1 VQLVAAMEGKA
12 AMVGIRELE
21 SLAAGFAPGPLLVH
35 SDVMKAAAFAGEYR
49 GKEAFLQSHWE
60 VLQQIAQ
67 GRPIWLPSYNYD
79 FPKTGIFDVQRC
91 PSQVGALSEFV
102 RRRHAHWRTNVP
114 VYSIVGTGPPPT
126 YPQEDIFY
134 PFGAHS
140 AFEQLLAQEGHLL
153 FYGAAYVNTFGHY
166 LEQLGNN
173 LHYRYPKRFPGQLIT
188 TAGQSRQVA
197 VEYHC
202 RPLGQTLEYD
212 VDGILQ
218 DLQQQGIAEFLAPD
232 NHIMISIRTRSMA
245 DYWLARFKDEPYFLL
260 TEQTR
265 NWVVEKVQQLG
276 RPFCLNDF
284 EPAEATRAAG

>member
-1 VQLVAAMEGKA
+1 MAGL
-12 AMVGIRELE
+12 RELQ
-21 SLAAGFAPGPLLVH
+21 SLAAEFTPGPLLVH
-35 SDVMKAAAFAGEYR
+35 ADVMKMASFVGPYQ
-49 GKEAFLQSHWE
+49 GKETFLQSHWDLLRE
-60 VLQQIAQ
+60 LAQ

-134 PFGAHS
+134 PFGTHS
-140 AFEQLLAQEGHLL
+140 AFEQLLTQDGQLL
-153 FYGAAYVNTFGHY
+153 FYGAKYRTNTYGHY
-166 LEQLGNN
+166 LEHLGNN
-173 LHYRYPKRFPGQLIT
+173 LHYRYAKRFSGQLVT
-188 TAGQSRQVA
+188 KDNKSQPVS

-202 RPLGQTLEYD
+202 RPQGRSMDYGFDRVLG
-212 VDGILQ
+212 
-218 DLQQQGIAEFLAPD
+218 DLHREGIAKVLSSENSPVILI
-232 NHIMISIRTRSMA
+232 HGKSMA
-245 DYWLARFKDEPYFLL
+245 DYCLARFKNDPYYLLDE
-260 TEQTR
+260 ETR

-276 RPFCLNDF
+276 RPFCLSDF